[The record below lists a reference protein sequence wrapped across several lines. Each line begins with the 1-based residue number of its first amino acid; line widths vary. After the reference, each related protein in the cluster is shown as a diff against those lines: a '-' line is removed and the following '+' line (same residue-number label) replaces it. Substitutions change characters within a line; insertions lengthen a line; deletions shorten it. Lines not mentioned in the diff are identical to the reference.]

1 VLSRFDT
8 VPERDG
14 QTDGQIESLYQ
25 YRASVS
31 TAMLMRDKTDWYEA
45 TGHFNVVKGSVRR

>member
-31 TAMLMRDKTDWYEA
+31 TAMLTRDKTDWYEA